1 MHAVSTRS
9 SPKTSPFTTFSI
21 RLLGLPTFCAW
32 NPQTTMRLGMINNCT
47 IHRRKKIPE
56 QEDQQCRR
64 AVSAQS
70 EWERW
75 WRGGGAGL
83 TDRRC
88 IVQRDG
94 ALLDVRR
101 QQAIDIRVMISYWYE
116 TYLLIVNSDDESIIW
131 VELSGCIHV
140 SSPYNTLWLWSTYPW
155 WWWWGMMKWR
165 REKRREGWMKKKF
178 VKWRWAGKFTG
189 TDQKWIVRTID
200 NIFALMLSTTLY
212 LWQ

>member
-1 MHAVSTRS
+1 MHAVFTHSP
-9 SPKTSPFTTFSI
+9 PKTPPFTTFSI
-21 RLLGLPTFCAW
+21 RSLGLSTFCAQ
-32 NPQTTMRLGMINNCT
+32 NPQMITRLGMINNCT

-70 EWERW
+70 EQERW
-75 WRGGGAGL
+75 RRGGGAEL
-83 TDRRC
+83 TDQRC
-88 IVQRDG
+88 IVQRDR
-94 ALLDVRR
+94 ALLDVCR

-155 WWWWGMMKWR
+155 WWWWGIMK
-165 REKRREGWMKKKF
+165 
-178 VKWRWAGKFTG
+178 
-189 TDQKWIVRTID
+189 
-200 NIFALMLSTTLY
+200 
-212 LWQ
+212 